1 MAKKGQDFE
10 MWANDDLPIRVEDI
24 VDETTGDLIQVGDI
38 LGASWALTPYNEETP
53 KLIQKEFTNS
63 DQILIPEDGV
73 VVIKLLAADTA
84 TLGGGKY
91 SHQLKLLHGGGTQT
105 ACVGTVSINN
115 QVTNNP
121 L

>member
-1 MAKKGQDFE
+1 MAKKFQDFE
-10 MWANDDLPIRVEDI
+10 MWANDDLAIRVEDI
-24 VDETTGDLIQVGDI
+24 INETTGALIQVGDI
-38 LGASWALTPYNEETP
+38 LGASWALTPYNEQNP
-53 KLIQKEFTNS
+53 KLIEKDFTNS
-63 DQILIPEDGV
+63 AQILVPADGV
-73 VVIKLLAADTA
+73 VLINLLATDTA

-105 ACVGTVSINN
+105 ACTGTVSINN